1 MALEMV
7 SANPTR
13 RTALITGASG
23 GIGLEFA
30 RLLAAD
36 DHNLGLVGRNRER
49 LHSVA
54 DELSRPTKTEIRC
67 TSTDLSE
74 PGAAKGLWSELQAA
88 NLSIDILINNAGV
101 GMYGTFDE
109 HHPEQPSRMLQLN
122 MVALTDLT
130 RLALPGMR
138 QRRWGQILN
147 VASIASYQPGAPWM
161 AAYYASKAYVLS
173 LSKAL
178 ARELAGTGVSVTAL
192 VPGPTETSFDQAA
205 GASDH
210 LLYLRLPKS
219 SAADVARAGYRGMKK
234 GTTVVIPGL
243 LTKVLALAGEIP
255 PRRIALEVNRL
266 LWMPR
271 GTGSR

>member
-1 MALEMV
+1 MV
-7 SANPTR
+7 STNPTR

-36 DHNLGLVGRNRER
+36 GHNVVLVARNLGR

-54 DELSRPTKTEIRC
+54 DKLPRPNTIEIQC
-67 TSTDLSE
+67 LTADLSQ
-74 PGAAKGLWSELQAA
+74 PRGAERLWSELQAA
-88 NLSIDILINNAGV
+88 GVSIDILINNAGA
-101 GMYGTFDE
+101 GIYGPFDE
-109 HHPEQPSRMLQLN
+109 HDPEQLSRMIQLN
-122 MVALTDLT
+122 VVALTDLT
-130 RLALPGMR
+130 RLALPAMR
-138 QRRWGQILN
+138 QHGWGQILN
-147 VASIASYQPGAPWM
+147 VASLASYQPGAPWI

-173 LSKAL
+173 LSKGL

-192 VPGPTETSFDQAA
+192 VPGPTETSFDHAA
-205 GASDH
+205 GASDD

-219 SAADVARAGYRGMKK
+219 NASDVARAGYRGMKK
-234 GTTVVIPGL
+234 GATVVIPGF
-243 LTKVLALAGEIP
+243 LTKVLALAGELP

-271 GTGSR
+271 GTGRR